1 LLREITPVLIGE
13 YARWAIEPVR
23 PYEEEKN
30 LLFLPGLE
38 KRIDQ
43 HVD

>member
-1 LLREITPVLIGE
+1 MATLLLKVTPVPYGE

-30 LLFLPGLE
+30 L
-38 KRIDQ
+38 
-43 HVD
+43 